1 MIGLIFFFI
10 HIICY
15 WTMVF
20 LYDKNVP
27 IDDLKIAASS
37 SLKNQLLYTL
47 PSTVIFFNN
56 YPIIYENFLS
66 SFGYLPI
73 LIISSDCY
81 FYITHRPMHSKWLYH
96 MHKHHHTGTV
106 CVAKSLD
113 ANALE
118 HIIGNLGSFIIGVV
132 CLWYFGVIINIY
144 IVGGWVGFVTINT
157 CISHSNFQC
166 TIDSGNHLN
175 HHKYLNCNYGF
186 GLYLMDRLTG
196 TYK

>member
-1 MIGLIFFFI
+1 
-10 HIICY
+10 
-15 WTMVF
+15 
-20 LYDKNVP
+20 
-27 IDDLKIAASS
+27 
-37 SLKNQLLYTL
+37 
-47 PSTVIFFNN
+47 
-56 YPIIYENFLS
+56 
-66 SFGYLPI
+66 
-73 LIISSDCY
+73 
-81 FYITHRPMHSKWLYH
+81 MHSKWLYH
-96 MHKHHHTGTV
+96 LHKHHHTGSV

-144 IVGGWVGFVTINT
+144 MVGGWVGFVTINT

-196 TYK
+196 TFK

>member
-1 MIGLIFFFI
+1 MIDLIIFLI

-27 IDDLKIAASS
+27 IDDFNIAASS
-37 SLKNQLLYTL
+37 SLKNQVLYTL
-47 PSTVIFFNN
+47 PSTILFFNY
-56 YPIIYENFLS
+56 YPIQYDNFLFS
-66 SFGYLPI
+66 IGYLPI

-81 FYITHRPMHSKWLYH
+81 FYISHRPLHTQWLYH
-96 MHKHHHTGTV
+96 LHKHHHTGTV

-113 ANALE
+113 ANGLE
-118 HIIGNLGSFIIGVV
+118 HLFGNLGSFIIGVV

-144 IVGGWVGFVTINT
+144 IVGSWVGLATINT

-166 TIDSGNHLN
+166 CLDSGSHFN
-175 HHKYLNCNYGF
+175 HHKHRQYNYGF
-186 GLYLMDRLTG
+186 GLYLLDRLGG